1 MLLNLGKIFGLIL
14 LFSSFAFAEDWTKEQ
29 QELLEWEE
37 ACISTDDHD
46 QWVSCFH
53 DDFVGWGMGF
63 PVPTSK
69 SDRAQSAVDSFE
81 SFDSEVLLFKPLSV
95 VMHGNTA
102 VIVYIDNRK
111 TTNNATQ
118 EVNVFGDNDVESSTI
133 RIQFVYGWHK
143 VMENMK
149 KLQHH

>member
-1 MLLNLGKIFGLIL
+1 MLLNLGKTFGLIV
-14 LFSSFAFAEDWTKEQ
+14 LFSSFAFAEEWTKEQ

-37 ACISTDDHD
+37 ACISTNDYD

-69 SDRAQSAVDSFE
+69 SDRAKANVDDFE
-81 SFDSEVLLFKPLSV
+81 TFYSEVLLFKPLSV

-102 VIVYIDNRK
+102 IIIYIANRK
-111 TTNNATQ
+111 TTNNDTQ
-118 EVNVFGDNDVESSTI
+118 EVTYTTSLWTDVCLREDGNWYWIADHGTSGTDN
-133 RIQFVYGWHK
+133 
-143 VMENMK
+143 
-149 KLQHH
+149 

>member
-1 MLLNLGKIFGLIL
+1 MLLNLGKIFGLIV
-14 LFSSFAFAEDWTKEQ
+14 LFSSFALAEEWTKEQ

-37 ACISTDDHD
+37 ACISTSDHD

-69 SDRAQSAVDSFE
+69 SDRAQSVVDGFA

-95 VMHGNTA
+95 AMHGNTA
-102 VIVYIDNRK
+102 VIVYIDSRK
-111 TTNNATQ
+111 TTNKATQ
-118 EVNVFGDNDVESSTI
+118 EVTYSTELWTDVCLRENGKWYWIADHGTPGADN
-133 RIQFVYGWHK
+133 
-143 VMENMK
+143 
-149 KLQHH
+149 